1 MNINVVKMLPAASG
15 GGRFVILSVVT
26 NTKRELAFKM
36 TMDALVN
43 WMLLEKGALLLAAA
57 LNGANRG
64 VPAQASS
71 CSLRS

>member
-1 MNINVVKMLPAASG
+1 MNINVVKMLPAAAG

-43 WMLLEKGALLLAAA
+43 WMLLEKGALSLAAA
-57 LNGANRG
+57 LDGANRG